1 MESPQ
6 IEEKADT
13 ILHYTTL
20 EGLKGILESGSLWA
34 SDIRFLNDIQEFKS
48 GKKTFRD
55 HLCSEYLKLDKISQD
70 EAAHL
75 ANNISEVVF
84 GGAES
89 NIALL
94 STSFCSV
101 PGGSYDAKNGLLSQW
116 RGYGGKTGVAIVF
129 ERSSIDALVKKQ
141 QASTTSF
148 TLIHSDVAYGEDWK
162 KTTLASYVSE
172 KMHIFLDKDFVSK
185 IRNPPVSPEI
195 FDASLRVAMAFGMFI
210 KHWAFHEEKE
220 FRIAVIKSF
229 KSQQTG
235 EQDRLPVRFRVNGQF
250 VIPYVELFKESER
263 LPVSGVIIGPATN
276 QAGVKAGVEIY
287 ARSLGYNFPVTISET
302 PYRG

>member
-89 NIALL
+89 HIALL

-129 ERSSIDALVKKQ
+129 ERSSIDALGFVDKVFQ
-141 QASTTSF
+141 PQA
-148 TLIHSDVAYGEDWK
+148 A
-162 KTTLASYVSE
+162 
-172 KMHIFLDKDFVSK
+172 
-185 IRNPPVSPEI
+185 
-195 FDASLRVAMAFGMFI
+195 
-210 KHWAFHEEKE
+210 
-220 FRIAVIKSF
+220 
-229 KSQQTG
+229 
-235 EQDRLPVRFRVNGQF
+235 
-250 VIPYVELFKESER
+250 
-263 LPVSGVIIGPATN
+263 
-276 QAGVKAGVEIY
+276 
-287 ARSLGYNFPVTISET
+287 
-302 PYRG
+302 